1 MHSSSFTISTLH
13 PSLAG
18 HFPDHPIVPGVV
30 VLDEVVGALKKQGYK
45 NIIGFSQVKFVQP
58 LLPEQLCHVE
68 YEQSEKSSNIK
79 FTCRVNDVVISRG
92 SIIMETHS

>member
-1 MHSSSFTISTLH
+1 MYSSSFTISTLH

-18 HFPDHPIVPGVV
+18 HFPGNPIVPGVV
-30 VLDEVVGALKKQGYK
+30 VLDEVVGALKKQETM

-68 YEQSEKSSNIK
+68 FEASDKSSNIK

-92 SIIMETHS
+92 SIIVETNS